1 MLPTAGFSDQVTA
14 VFEVFATVAV
24 NACVCD
30 GVRLMLPGDRATL
43 TGGVSERVA
52 LAVLVELA
60 TLVAVTVTVWAE
72 AIDEGAV

>member
-1 MLPTAGFSDQVTA
+1 MPTAGLSDQVTA
-14 VFEVFATVAV
+14 VLELFDTVAV
-24 NACVCD
+24 KAWVCE
-30 GVRLMLPGDRATL
+30 GVKVTLPGDRATL